1 MAYTTTTLLDAI
13 AKIAAVPVA
22 QTTFENQDILDIAS
36 QCIETEI
43 LPKVLMSRQDFYVVA
58 ETFTPSI
65 YGTDI
70 YPSFRIPSRAVGQ
83 SVIGAYDVNTDDRI
97 DPMYY
102 WVEGSRVYF
111 DTGSPASVRVR
122 YYIRPGKLVQTTDV
136 ATITDIDTT
145 TGVLTVSSV
154 PTTIS
159 AGVVCD
165 LVRSRAGFDTL
176 AADKTVSLADST
188 SVTFDPNDLPSD
200 LAVGDYIALADQ
212 SPVPQIPIE
221 WIPFLGYWTAHAML
235 ETLGDMEAAAQLL
248 KRIPRMETNALSLIS
263 PRIVNKSKAI
273 TRPRNYYW
281 RL

>member
-58 ETFTPSI
+58 ETFTPSL
-65 YGTDI
+65 YGSDL

-83 SVIGAYDVNTDDRI
+83 AIIGAYHTATDDPI
-97 DPMYY
+97 DPTYY

-111 DTGSPASVRVR
+111 DSDAPSSVRIR
-122 YYIRPGKLVQTTDV
+122 YYIRPGKLVQTSDV
-136 ATITDIDTT
+136 ATITDIDTS

-154 PTTIS
+154 PSTIS
-159 AGVVCD
+159 TGILCD
-165 LVRSRAGFDTL
+165 LIRSRAGFD
-176 AADKTVSLADST
+176 SLAVDKAVVSTDST
-188 SVTFDPNDLPSD
+188 SITFSTSDLPSD

-221 WIPFLGYWTAHAML
+221 WIPFLGYWTAHSML

-248 KRIPRMETNALSLIS
+248 KRMPRMEKNALSLIS
-263 PRIVNKSKAI
+263 PRVESKSKAI

-281 RL
+281 RW